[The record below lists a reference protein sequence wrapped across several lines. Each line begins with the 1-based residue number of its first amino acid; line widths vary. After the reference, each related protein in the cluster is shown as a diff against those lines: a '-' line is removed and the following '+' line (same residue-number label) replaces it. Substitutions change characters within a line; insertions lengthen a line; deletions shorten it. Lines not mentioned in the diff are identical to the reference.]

1 MQYITGDVF
10 MFVVGTVMFLFVA
23 SIVLMIFAFILRWV
37 FRINTIVAEQRRT
50 NELLESLI
58 NQPYPASPPTSGHV
72 PE

>member
-23 SIVLMIFAFILRWV
+23 SIVLMISAFILRWV

-58 NQPYPASPPTSGHV
+58 NQPAPASPPTSGHV
-72 PE
+72 P

>member
-23 SIVLMIFAFILRWV
+23 SIVLMISAFILRWV

-58 NQPYPASPPTSGHV
+58 NQPAPASPPTSGRV
-72 PE
+72 P

>member
-1 MQYITGDVF
+1 MDATF
-10 MFVVGTVMFLFVA
+10 FFAVA
-23 SIVLMIFAFILRWV
+23 LGLLFAFAIIFFIATFLRWL

-58 NQPYPASPPTSGHV
+58 NQPAPASPPTSGHV